1 MKKKG
6 LNLDDPVYLFP
17 KYAPSRGGATDIAF
31 VDKSVKT
38 EYRTMKTVVK
48 NIYFKA
54 CVDRQAMRRIGCEIT
69 GRKNLVPLL
78 VNSRILLAPFKMR
91 KPLVRGDV
99 CYGYANYFAI
109 EEISEDGRSC
119 LIRFFNGLT
128 IPVLGSA
135 ASARKLY
142 GDASLIAKSDILK
155 ACGCL
160 ESDSSN
166 NYFYGADVN
175 PASKSD
181 IEELKRELWRIREV
195 LGL

>member
-6 LNLDDPVYLFP
+6 LNFDDPVYLFP
-17 KYAPSRGGATDIAF
+17 KYVPSRGGATDIAY

-48 NIYFKA
+48 NIFFNA
-54 CVDRQAMRRIGCEIT
+54 CVDRHAMRSIGCEIT
-69 GRKNLVPLL
+69 GRKNIVPLL

-109 EEISEDGRSC
+109 EEISEDGQC
-119 LIRFFNGLT
+119 CVIRFFNGLT
-128 IPVLGSA
+128 IPVLGST
-135 ASARKLY
+135 ASVRKLY
-142 GDASLIAKSDILK
+142 GDASLIAKSNILK
-155 ACGCL
+155 SDGGN
-160 ESDSSN
+160 ESVSSN
-166 NYFYGADVN
+166 NYFYGAEGN
-175 PASKSD
+175 PATKSD
-181 IEELKRELWRIREV
+181 IEEMKRELWRIREV

>member
-6 LNLDDPVYLFP
+6 LNFDDPVYLFP
-17 KYAPSRGGATDIAF
+17 KYVPSRGGATDIAF
-31 VDKSVKT
+31 ADKSVKT

-48 NIYFKA
+48 NIFFNA
-54 CVDRQAMRRIGCEIT
+54 CVDRKAMRSMGSDIT

-78 VNSRILLAPFKMR
+78 VNSRILLVPFKMR

-109 EEISEDGRSC
+109 EEISEDGRC
-119 LIRFFNGLT
+119 CIIRFFNGLT

-135 ASARKLY
+135 ESVRKLN
-142 GDASLIAKSDILK
+142 GDASLIAKSDIVK
-155 ACGCL
+155 PFGCP
-160 ESDSSN
+160 ESRSSN
-166 NYFYGADVN
+166 NYFYGEEGN

-181 IEELKRELWRIREV
+181 IEELKKELWAIREV